1 MMQKA
6 KHLQRPTGP
15 LPPALSIS
23 VSTNSET
30 LTQTDSDSTLFFENK
45 QKPLAAVHIVD
56 ASHTILFATTT
67 LKRTISRCIS
77 HTSNDN
83 LQSAFTPIINKT
95 RSTTENLGQILNTV
109 EKKSSQEIV
118 HNLIPLTA
126 QCIFTLKE
134 LCYVLST
141 RLSILVQGLDPKYT
155 RHLLVNLYSAT
166 VDIKEAWETISPYLT
181 IDPIM
186 TLPSKTK
193 SLNGN
198 KSNSE
203 VTIQS
208 PLSSPLTL
216 QLGDNSQLYIYLK
229 NAVTG
234 SFHVLSPLRQSIE
247 EALCSSN
254 IMASLEGKLR
264 ELLRQAQH
272 VTDLSHRLDK
282 SIDVHMSNKD
292 EFAVSSNRQ
301 ELSKKFWEDTSI
313 YLKAMVSLMTL
324 IRSISKEEDFVWP
337 RTVKQGCLYVT
348 RMTAE
353 VAKLWN
359 KYSTFAEDGFFL
371 GKSERS
377 TSVSEQDIPTQ
388 RRN

>member
-313 YLKAMVSLMTL
+313 YLKV
-324 IRSISKEEDFVWP
+324 D
-337 RTVKQGCLYVT
+337 
-348 RMTAE
+348 
-353 VAKLWN
+353 
-359 KYSTFAEDGFFL
+359 
-371 GKSERS
+371 
-377 TSVSEQDIPTQ
+377 
-388 RRN
+388 